1 MKKVALIIGGSSGI
15 GFELVKI
22 LLKNQY
28 IVYNASRNDCV
39 LKDVINITYDVFNDT
54 IITDKIKERKIDL
67 VVYASG
73 FSMASPIETVEI
85 EDLRYLFEVNYFG
98 IIKVLKQIIPIM
110 KNNDG
115 GNIILFSSI
124 ASFLNIPYD
133 TYYSASKIANNLLAL
148 EINMELNRFGIYAKS
163 ICIGPTKTNFTF
175 RRKIYDE
182 SKNLIDYNDY
192 DDAVNSLIAFEQKG
206 MSPVSVANKI
216 YRVIKR
222 MDKNQND
229 RYVLNVGIKNKVYYF
244 LAKFMPITFVFKTLV
259 KKYRLKNK

>member
-28 IVYNASRNDCV
+28 IVYNASRNDCI

-124 ASFLNIPYD
+124 ASFLNIPYE
-133 TYYSASKIANNLLAL
+133 TPRNL
-148 EINMELNRFGIYAKS
+148 
-163 ICIGPTKTNFTF
+163 
-175 RRKIYDE
+175 
-182 SKNLIDYNDY
+182 
-192 DDAVNSLIAFEQKG
+192 
-206 MSPVSVANKI
+206 
-216 YRVIKR
+216 
-222 MDKNQND
+222 
-229 RYVLNVGIKNKVYYF
+229 
-244 LAKFMPITFVFKTLV
+244 
-259 KKYRLKNK
+259 KKK